1 MVSEELRNKIRAR
14 LELAFRSRFQGV
26 VLYGSEARNEAR
38 EGSDLDLMIVLD
50 GPVQLGRDLDTIVQ
64 ALYPVQLEID
74 VPIHATPVSADAF
87 QAGEYGLYRSARREG
102 TFL

>member
-1 MVSEELRNKIRAR
+1 MVSEELRNEIRAR
-14 LELAFRSRFQGV
+14 LELAFKGRFQGV

-74 VPIHATPVSADAF
+74 VPIHATERP
-87 QAGEYGLYRSARREG
+87 RRG
-102 TFL
+102 PRRVGRGMSPGDR